1 MIRAGRLLT
10 LSVRARAAAANLPV
24 IGILARF
31 IAAARVKGKFDPVF
45 TAIQVLGAA
54 RTQIAPRQKW
64 VAYVTAK
71 DGRLYI
77 DAAC

>member
-1 MIRAGRLLT
+1 VSGAWPACSV
-10 LSVRARAAAANLPV
+10 LSVAVLLIRSSVPLIVSCP
-24 IGILARF
+24 L
-31 IAAARVKGKFDPVF
+31 KGKFDPVF